1 MFFNTIIVD
10 TSMQIVKTEK
20 LSGIQR
26 IIEDY
31 DVFFIDLWGV
41 MHNGVECYSNAIT
54 VLKHLKNKNK
64 KIVLISNAP
73 RPSETVEVFLD
84 KIKLSKS
91 LYDKVVTSGDV
102 TREYLQL
109 ENNSQDIFHLGPDKD
124 KDLFKNL
131 NVTFVDEE
139 KCKQI
144 ICTGL
149 FNAEKENIED
159 YQDLLIRLKDRNIK
173 MICANPDEVVH
184 RGSKLEYCAGALAKQ
199 YEDFGGVVRY
209 FGKPY
214 PEIYNFALNKLNI
227 LEDFEKKNIS
237 AFVIGDNLKTDIKGA
252 NLLNINSL
260 LILNGIYK
268 DFFRNDEV
276 DFEKL
281 KDSVNLKLLKIN
293 YYQDELT
300 W

>member
-1 MFFNTIIVD
+1 
-10 TSMQIVKTEK
+10 MQIEKTEK
-20 LSGIQR
+20 LSGIQQ
-26 IIEDY
+26 IIKDY

-41 MHNGVECYSNAIT
+41 MHNGVECYSKAIN
-54 VLKHLKNKNK
+54 VLKNLKKNNK

-109 ENNSQDIFHLGPDKD
+109 ENNSQDIFHLGPDRD
-124 KDLFKNL
+124 SDLFKNL
-131 NVTFVDEE
+131 NANIVNEE

-149 FNAEKENIED
+149 FNADKESIED
-159 YQDLLIRLKDRNIK
+159 YQNLLINLKNRNIK
-173 MICANPDEVVH
+173 MICANPDEVVQ

-199 YEDFGGVVRY
+199 YEDFGGTVRY

-227 LEDFEKKNIS
+227 IEDFEKKNIS
-237 AFVIGDNLKTDIKGA
+237 VFVIGDNLKTDIKGA

-276 DFEKL
+276 DFDKL

-293 YYQDELT
+293 YYQEELT